1 MQLPPGYLIHP
12 QNPAYMYNPQTGEVL
27 EAQAAVAPPVP
38 PAPAPAPVA
47 VPMPAPMPM
56 AAPAPMVP
64 AAQAVPS
71 YGAVDVGAMGQDS
84 QSVFSSTGKRIY
96 LNFPATPSTIGDSV
110 SLPVRLLPPWITG
123 RSFAHVKYAEHR
135 LEATLVPDAGK
146 RQFVY
151 ATCYDSEGGP
161 GRCPICEAQKLDTT
175 GDLAKYRPKGKYMWQ
190 ALALDNLNQHFR
202 QRFDEATQ
210 QPMLQASGDP
220 VWDVVPGIMRMSP
233 TLHRAVTKFFEKKG
247 DATHPVTGYAMELI
261 KTKTGAGSM
270 EIEYSAMD
278 TAPAQLDAQL
288 MPVLAN
294 LIDLQAQVHFYSL
307 PEMQLIAQNMLAT
320 VTVPAL
326 APAAYQPPP
335 QAPLTPMVAP
345 PAAVPPAPAPQM
357 APAMPAVPPPAA
369 PVAPAVPQA
378 APAGYPPATAPGGIP
393 VAPPVGSP
401 NVPPTA
407 APAPGLPAGMQPP
420 PPTPPAA
427 PPAGQTPEDFEQGL
441 LGESQGATPF

>member
-1 MQLPPGYLIHP
+1 
-12 QNPAYMYNPQTGEVL
+12 
-27 EAQAAVAPPVP
+27 
-38 PAPAPAPVA
+38 
-47 VPMPAPMPM
+47 
-56 AAPAPMVP
+56 MVP
-64 AAQAVPS
+64 AAQAEPS
-71 YGAVDVGAMGQDS
+71 YGAVDIGAMGQDS
-84 QSVFSSTGKRIY
+84 QSVFSSTGKKIY

-110 SLPVRLLPPWITG
+110 SLPVRLLPPWTSG

-135 LEATLVPDAGK
+135 LDAVLVPDAGK

-190 ALALDNLNQHFR
+190 ALALDNIKQHFR

-210 QPMLQASGDP
+210 QPMLQANGDP
-220 VWDVVPGIMRMSP
+220 VWDVVPAVIRMSP

-247 DATHPVTGYAMELI
+247 DATHPVTGYGMELI

-278 TAPAQLDAQL
+278 TAPSQIDATL

-320 VTVPAL
+320 VAAPAE

-335 QAPLTPMVAP
+335 QAPLAPVATP
-345 PAAVPPAPAPQM
+345 PA
-357 APAMPAVPPPAA
+357 APAMPPAA
-369 PVAPAVPQA
+369 PQA
-378 APAGYPPATAPGGIP
+378 APAAPVVPQAPQTAAPPLPPATAPGGIP
-393 VAPPVGSP
+393 AAPPVGSP

-420 PPTPPAA
+420 PAA
-427 PPAGQTPEDFEQGL
+427 PPGEPGRTPEEFEQGL
-441 LGESQGATPF
+441 LGENQGATPF